1 MLKKA
6 LLVAAAAAILAP
18 VGEASADIFSRT
30 DRNARAMAR
39 SRPWHGNYYH
49 TMTGYPLPIVVPP
62 TANMETR
69 WGWGVSQSTMTPIYH
84 QFQRPYPGEGVGG
97 YGQFSPTPLWPSH
110 TDQFG
115 AYYIRGP
122 W

>member
-1 MLKKA
+1 M
-6 LLVAAAAAILAP
+6 AA
-18 VGEASADIFSRT
+18 
-30 DRNARAMAR
+30 

-49 TMTGYPLPIVVPP
+49 TMTGYPVPLVVPP

-69 WGWGVSQSTMTPIYH
+69 WGWGVGQSTMTPIYH
-84 QFQRPYPGEGVGG
+84 RFQRPYPGEGAGMMGG
-97 YGQFSPTPLWPSH
+97 FQPTPMHPSH

-115 AYYIRGP
+115 TYYIRGP